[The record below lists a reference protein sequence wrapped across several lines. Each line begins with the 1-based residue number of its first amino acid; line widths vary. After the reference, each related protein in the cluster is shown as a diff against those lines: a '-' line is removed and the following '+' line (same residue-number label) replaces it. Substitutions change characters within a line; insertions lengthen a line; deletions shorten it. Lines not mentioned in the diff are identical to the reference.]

1 MVGLILD
8 GRGGQ
13 VEPLVVASARRR
25 EGIGR
30 ALLEQVADQA
40 RRRGL
45 GQLSISP
52 AARNLDAIRCLHAA
66 GYDALARVTLAI
78 DLHPGGQDWQD
89 GIDLHA
95 QRFRY

>member
-13 VEPLVVASARRR
+13 VEPLVVAEARRGA
-25 EGIGR
+25 GIGR
-30 ALLEQVADQA
+30 ALLEHIAEQG

-78 DLHPGGQDWQD
+78 DLHPEQDEWHD
-89 GIDLHA
+89 GIDLHD
-95 QRFRY
+95 QRFHY